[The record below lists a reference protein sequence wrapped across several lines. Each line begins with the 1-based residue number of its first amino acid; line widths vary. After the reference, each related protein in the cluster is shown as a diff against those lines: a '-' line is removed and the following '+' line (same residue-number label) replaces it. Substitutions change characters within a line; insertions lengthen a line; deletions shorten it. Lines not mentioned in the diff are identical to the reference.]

1 MVRKFPSGF
10 DVSSAHSI
18 SLSHSSN
25 EEIVGMIQKG
35 DRSRFD
41 AGILKQLLKLLPES
55 HEVSTKSAIMT
66 ELGVLDT

>member
-10 DVSSAHSI
+10 NVSSTQSV

-25 EEIVGMIQKG
+25 EEIANMIQKG

-55 HEVSTKSAIMT
+55 HEVSTKPATMT
-66 ELGVLDT
+66 ELGVLGA